1 MYGLLIEH
9 QTLSGK
15 REEVEGVW
23 QTHMQPAIATNP
35 GHLAYAYSFGQDD
48 DTITA
53 YQVYASKAE
62 AQAFL
67 KHPSYKAYLEASR
80 PLLSGEPKVTA
91 LDVRW
96 LKSTS
101 AEA

>member
-9 QTLSGK
+9 RARSGK
-15 REEVEGVW
+15 RDEVERLW
-23 QTHMQPAIATNP
+23 QTHMRPAISANP

-48 DTITA
+48 DVIIA

-67 KHPSYKAYLEASR
+67 KHRSYKTYLEASR

-96 LKSTS
+96 LKPTS
-101 AEA
+101 AEG